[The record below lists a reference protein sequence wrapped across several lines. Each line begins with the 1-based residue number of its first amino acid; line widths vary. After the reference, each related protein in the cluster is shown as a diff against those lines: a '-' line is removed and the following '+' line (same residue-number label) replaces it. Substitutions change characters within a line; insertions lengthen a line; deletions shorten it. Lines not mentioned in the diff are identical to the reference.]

1 MSTLRQAA
9 EDYLALRRS
18 LGFTLAVPGQQIQQF
33 ADHLDTLG
41 ATQVTIDLAVAWAT
55 QPAGAAPYYHW
66 LRLSAIRG
74 FAGYLHGIDPA
85 HQVPPAD
92 LLPREYHRPT
102 PYLLSAADIA
112 ALINAAGTLRPVLH
126 AATYQ
131 TLIGL
136 LAVAGRPSEALALD
150 VSDVDLRAGVHVAH
164 GKYGKTR
171 EILLHPSTVAE
182 FADYTQLRNRMFPHR
197 ADTNFF
203 VSVLGT
209 ALNQRRVHYVLKRL
223 AGQVGLLPRSRRCK
237 AVPMSLRH
245 SFAVATLITWYQDG
259 VDADAHMPLLSTWLG
274 HVDPADTYWYI
285 SAAPELLALAA
296 ERMTRIYGTPKETP

>member
-102 PYLLSAADIA
+102 P
-112 ALINAAGTLRPVLH
+112 TCCR
-126 AATYQ
+126 
-131 TLIGL
+131 
-136 LAVAGRPSEALALD
+136 
-150 VSDVDLRAGVHVAH
+150 
-164 GKYGKTR
+164 
-171 EILLHPSTVAE
+171 
-182 FADYTQLRNRMFPHR
+182 
-197 ADTNFF
+197 
-203 VSVLGT
+203 
-209 ALNQRRVHYVLKRL
+209 QRTS
-223 AGQVGLLPRSRRCK
+223 PR
-237 AVPMSLRH
+237 
-245 SFAVATLITWYQDG
+245 
-259 VDADAHMPLLSTWLG
+259 
-274 HVDPADTYWYI
+274 
-285 SAAPELLALAA
+285 
-296 ERMTRIYGTPKETP
+296 